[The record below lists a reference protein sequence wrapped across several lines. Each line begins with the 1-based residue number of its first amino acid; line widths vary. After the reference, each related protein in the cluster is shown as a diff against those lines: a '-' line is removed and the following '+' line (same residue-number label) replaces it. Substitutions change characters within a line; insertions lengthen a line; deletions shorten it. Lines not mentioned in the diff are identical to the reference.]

1 MRLLMKL
8 TRVPPK
14 FPPEMEAIVTRAIG
28 CAMRV
33 HRSLGPG
40 FAEGIYHDAMQLELT
55 AKGLFWQRQ
64 YPVSVIYRGQATRR
78 QFLDL
83 VVDRFIVVEVKAVDR
98 LHPVHV
104 AQILSYMKAG
114 RFPIGLL
121 MNFNAPYLK
130 GQLRRFVL

>member
-1 MRLLMKL
+1 MHK
-8 TRVPPK
+8 
-14 FPPEMEAIVTRAIG
+14 A
-28 CAMRV
+28 
-33 HRSLGPG
+33 LGPG
-40 FAEGIYHDAMQLELT
+40 FTE
-55 AKGLFWQRQ
+55 
-64 YPVSVIYRGQATRR
+64 SIYRDA
-78 QFLDL
+78 LPMEL
-83 VVDRFIVVEVKAVDR
+83 KAVDR

>member
-1 MRLLMKL
+1 
-8 TRVPPK
+8 
-14 FPPEMEAIVTRAIG
+14 MEAIVTRTIG
-28 CAMRV
+28 CAIRV
-33 HRSLGPG
+33 HKALGPG
-40 FAEGIYHDAMQLELT
+40 FTEGIYRDALPMELM
-55 AKGLFWQRQ
+55 AEGLRWERE
-64 YPVSVIYRGQATRR
+64 YRVSVMYRDQPIRHHY
-78 QFLDL
+78 LDL
-83 VVDRFIVVEVKAVDR
+83 VVDGFVVIELKAVDR

>member
-1 MRLLMKL
+1 MTL

-14 FPPEMEAIVTRAIG
+14 LPTEMEAIVTRTIG
-28 CAMRV
+28 CAIRV
-33 HRSLGPG
+33 HKALGPG
-40 FAEGIYHDAMQLELT
+40 FTEGIYRDALPMELM
-55 AKGLFWQRQ
+55 AEGLRWERE
-64 YPVSVIYRGQATRR
+64 YRVSVMYRDQPIRHHY
-78 QFLDL
+78 LDL
-83 VVDRFIVVEVKAVDR
+83 VVDGFVVIELKAVDR